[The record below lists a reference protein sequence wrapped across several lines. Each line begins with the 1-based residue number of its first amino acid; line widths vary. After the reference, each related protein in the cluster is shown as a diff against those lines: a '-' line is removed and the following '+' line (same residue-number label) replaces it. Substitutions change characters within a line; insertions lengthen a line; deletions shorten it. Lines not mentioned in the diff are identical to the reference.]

1 MKTLQGDITLGKKNV
16 YISTYSKNLLCVIS
30 RADGRA
36 EININNTDLP
46 FTGVDV
52 WTAYELSWL
61 NKKGKP
67 TVACAE
73 FIFPANSPGIIES
86 KSFKLYLNSF
96 NQTQFSGFS
105 EVEKTLQDDLSQAVA
120 CEVGVNLFSVSD
132 VEKAQTVDSVC
143 IDDLDIYISEYQVNA
158 NLLKLDESDKK
169 IAEKVQSHLLKTNCP
184 ITEQP
189 DWASVYIFYRGTKI
203 NLESLLQYLC
213 SYRMHNDFH
222 EQCVERI
229 YKDLME
235 CCACEELTVEARY
248 LRRGGLDINP
258 FRSSSK
264 NAPLKVRTFRQ

>member
-1 MKTLQGDITLGKKNV
+1 LTITSFYTTTSKKQVLITQFLKRERKVKTLQGDITLGKKNV

-36 EININNTDLP
+36 EIN
-46 FTGVDV
+46 
-52 WTAYELSWL
+52 S
-61 NKKGKP
+61 
-67 TVACAE
+67 
-73 FIFPANSPGIIES
+73 IIES

-169 IAEKVQSHLLKTNCP
+169 IAEKVHSHLLKTNCP